1 LASAVL
7 DIVPGESVVGLPPT
21 RSTRRSNDPERS
33 RLEIL
38 RRFNDLMAADMT
50 VRVDVGD
57 DDMEAARRWYL
68 ERARLEV
75 IAEAE
80 ARDAAIA
87 EAAD

>member
-1 LASAVL
+1 MTKAVL
-7 DIVPGESVVGLPPT
+7 DIIPGDGRNGTSAVET
-21 RSTRRSNDPERS
+21 EDK

-57 DDMEAARRWYL
+57 DDMEAARRWYM

-75 IAEAE
+75 AAETRHAGL
-80 ARDAAIA
+80 A